1 MGQAH
6 KRSNRNIPFDMICT
20 LSTTLHRSTQ
30 KHLRWHLITKILRN
44 GPRAHFPFNCGSE
57 RPPSAA
63 PVVAAATGGRNERNK
78 RPRPQR
84 GNSGSCPVHP
94 NSRHSVVRSSNSQS
108 ASANGAS
115 RLPRM
120 APLLVVGLARKG
132 STAARWPQEN
142 RTSGISH
149 PRGS

>member
-1 MGQAH
+1 MALGTADWGCPDGWLGAVSQDSKKKKNH
-6 KRSNRNIPFDMICT
+6 GF
-20 LSTTLHRSTQ
+20 
-30 KHLRWHLITKILRN
+30 
-44 GPRAHFPFNCGSE
+44 E

-63 PVVAAATGGRNERNK
+63 PVVAAAIGGRNECNE

-94 NSRHSVVRSSNSQS
+94 NSPIVPQSVARSSNSQNAL
-108 ASANGAS
+108 ASGAS
-115 RLPRM
+115 RPPRTT
-120 APLLVVGLARKG
+120 PLLVADLARKG
-132 STAARWPQEN
+132 PTAARWPREN